1 MKLSNFCP
9 EYFFAYDCD
18 ALKARNKSSLV
29 QKKLPRQIS
38 SAKILQNLIF
48 KFEAFV
54 FLELVQ
60 TIITYK
66 VGFPFSFVQV
76 T

>member
-18 ALKARNKSSLV
+18 ALKARHKSSLV
-29 QKKLPRQIS
+29 QKKLSIHFF
-38 SAKILQNLIF
+38 SAQILQNLT
-48 KFEAFV
+48 FEAFV